1 MGFASIMEVVV
12 TSVIFAIAAISIFS
26 TISMLKTA
34 QQSTVDPNSTGRLAA
49 AYVGERVLKDLHGQ
63 LDPQLWR
70 DNTGDLQTGVMHTNT
85 IGGYT
90 VNWSLTDVPGDF
102 PAGLAPRK
110 LMMNVYY

>member
-1 MGFASIMEVVV
+1 MEVIV

-26 TISMLKTA
+26 TISMLKTS
-34 QQSTVDPNSTGRLAA
+34 QQNVDPSSTGRLAA
-49 AYVGERVLKDLHGQ
+49 AYVGERVLKDLHSQ

-70 DNTGDLQTGVMHTNT
+70 DNTGDLAADVMHTNT

-90 VNWSLTDVPGDF
+90 VNWYLTDVPGDF

>member
-34 QQSTVDPNSTGRLAA
+34 QQNTVDPNSTGRLAA
-49 AYVGERVLKDLHGQ
+49 AYVGERVVKDLHSQ
-63 LDPQLWR
+63 LDPQSWR
-70 DNTGDLQTGVMHTNT
+70 TNTGDLQTGVMHTNT

-90 VNWSLTDVPGDF
+90 VNWYLTDVPGDF